1 MPRVSVLGVKDKMDF
16 PDDMS
21 PEAIRELL
29 RRKFSQERM
38 SFTNPDLTPQPQRI
52 EAYEPSLREKMS
64 SGISGALQKSGLV
77 SDNYRANK
85 TGENLT
91 QLAEFIP
98 GIGDAVDANDFGVAA
113 ASGDIGGMAM
123 AGLGVI
129 PVVGDV
135 AQGAVKGIRKTVTD
149 ILPSGK
155 SGADIFK
162 DIKLSDP
169 FAKAEKLPSGE
180 ISVKY
185 RQEYQP
191 KQVSKNNDYLYE
203 FEPDALNLTETQFK
217 DVSDYKGDPSKPIS
231 VTKKGGDYYILDGHH
246 RAKIAK
252 ESGKNVKAVVIPE
265 KDFIELDKKGIHQG
279 DMLKE
284 WIASGKL
291 DKSPSIKDKFPDLKI
306 GISESPESIILDKI
320 VIPENKRGAGIG
332 SSFMKQLIQEADKK
346 GKTIGLTPSSDFG
359 GSKKR
364 LTEFY
369 KRFGFIE
376 NKGRNKDFTIQ
387 ETMIR
392 PKSTD

>member
-21 PEAIRELL
+21 PEAIREFL

-64 SGISGALQKSGLV
+64 SGISSALQKSGLI

-98 GIGDAVDANDFGVAA
+98 GVGDAVDANDFGVAA

-123 AGLGVI
+123 AGLGIV

-135 AQGAVKGIRKTVTD
+135 AQKIGKKIKSYKGDYPLDDFDLWWGDRTYKEQGAEMFEMSPDEYLAQVKPLKMDDETLENVDDLVDHMQSGRKLDPLVIYADGKEDGRHRALAAKKLGFNTVPVIDYRKPELATLKPD
-149 ILPSGK
+149 LPM
-155 SGADIFK
+155 D
-162 DIKLSDP
+162 
-169 FAKAEKLPSGE
+169 KA
-180 ISVKY
+180 
-185 RQEYQP
+185 P

-203 FEPDALNLTETQFK
+203 LEPEALNLTETQFK
-217 DVSDYKGDPSKPIS
+217 DVSDYKGDPLKPIA
-231 VTKKGGDYYILDGHH
+231 VTKKDGDFYILDGHH

-252 ESGKNVKAVVIPE
+252 ESGQKVKAVVIPE
-265 KDFIELDKKGIHQG
+265 KDFKELDKKGIHQG

-291 DKSPSIKDKFPDLKI
+291 DK
-306 GISESPESIILDKI
+306 
-320 VIPENKRGAGIG
+320 R
-332 SSFMKQLIQEADKK
+332 Q
-346 GKTIGLTPSSDFG
+346 
-359 GSKKR
+359 
-364 LTEFY
+364 
-369 KRFGFIE
+369 
-376 NKGRNKDFTIQ
+376 
-387 ETMIR
+387 
-392 PKSTD
+392 